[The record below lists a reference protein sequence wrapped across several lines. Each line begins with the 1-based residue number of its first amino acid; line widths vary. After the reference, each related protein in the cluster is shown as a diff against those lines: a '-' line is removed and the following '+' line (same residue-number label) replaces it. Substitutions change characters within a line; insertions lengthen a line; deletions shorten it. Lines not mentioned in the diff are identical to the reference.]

1 MATPNYK
8 ELKLQSPAG
17 AEPFL
22 YNWPFSIGTGH
33 DSGIELIENVRWVCE
48 DMPEIKSAIEEID
61 LNKLDTGDYD
71 AMKNLCD
78 RFNRAIDSV
87 AALEK
92 GTSLSNQRFTYPSRG
107 LLKHIIQQVY
117 NQAVVEP
124 EKLNQYEPFS
134 PEVYGE
140 TSFDLI
146 CQMIDQVKITADD
159 VFVDLGS
166 GVGQVVLQ
174 MAASTPVKVCFG
186 IEKADVPSK
195 YAEGMNTTFK
205 LWMRWFGKKYGD
217 YELIKGDF
225 LVDEHREKI
234 TSATIVFVNNFAF
247 GPNVDHQLKERFAD
261 LRDGA
266 RIVSSK
272 SFCPL
277 NFRITDRNLSDIGT
291 IMHVSE
297 MSPLRGSVSWTGKPV
312 SYYLHII
319 DRTKLERYFQRLKTK
334 GTENHND
341 GTSGGGSGS
350 HSTRSS
356 RSRKDQ
362 SNHHPKTITNDD
374 STSES
379 DTDVVGPTTRKAW
392 SDWNS
397 GKECK
402 TSPSEEE
409 NNNSPVLRNGRI
421 PVATKKRRKI
431 TRTKAPG
438 KKSEL
443 AAATA
448 AANREMGVG
457 TSASAAA
464 AAAAAAMVG
473 GKKRGRVKG
482 KGRQRRPLNIAGLDL
497 LHNETLL
504 STSDQ
509 MIGKRLPP
517 APGCVDQQL
526 TSLAG
531 DMQHNEL
538 DIPDAPSETPYAL
551 QILLD
556 LYKAQFMKTIEAMR
570 KPSYR
575 DNVQQQFDR
584 EKERNQWLMN
594 RAGQLEKQIKVLIDD
609 SVALLKARM
618 NELGISTTSQNDL
631 LCKAK
636 EIVGRHKE
644 LQVMAAKLQNQVNV
658 IEQEQ
663 KRLVM
668 QHISKL
674 TTEQQQQHQHQQ
686 QQLHSHQP
694 YIKVEDAELTS
705 SSSSELV
712 LKAIAST
719 LTQRKKLYAQVS
731 NLESELNLI
740 EKLTE
745 ERKSMVVGLA
755 SSTPSSNHNVSS
767 IAAATTTI
775 ISVARATEVRDRE
788 QYGHTV
794 HVHGTTGSSNRERE
808 HIPVEVAGKQTS
820 DSIHPLQRT
829 MPAAATG
836 ISGSAGSLHPPPPAA
851 VGSNPATVPHAP
863 VKQGSGSS
871 SRSAQ
876 RKSRENRTRSQEWPE
891 IPDIGKIEENNPE
904 ILAQKILE
912 TGRQIEAG
920 KLLAAGKHS
929 AKERTNDGKHA
940 SMAPAHGS
948 QAMVGTAPAPIQLTS
963 QQPSGVVASSQAFPH
978 HQQSQPP
985 LHSHLHHPDA
995 ALMPAPASTINKAH
1009 LNHRGNSGSSGGL
1022 PPAVV
1027 VSSIPTSSGGS
1038 LPKCYV
1044 PGSTSNELHGGVGRN
1059 TSEGSG
1065 GTGGGGRS
1073 SGKLHDSHKV
1083 VNFEDRLKSII
1094 TSVLQGSP
1102 KTGNSGTGLAPTAST
1117 PLVTVP
1123 PSSGSS
1129 TGVGQREGHHRSG
1142 SGGHQSVMVDSLGS
1156 PLKSATSAVGG
1167 YGTPA
1172 TGSAKTT
1179 VYLQSSP
1186 GAGSHHQHQMMTA
1199 HDMSARATSG
1209 GRGPSPSA
1217 HHPSHQQ
1224 VHHHQQQ
1231 QHVQVSQSQYQQQ
1244 QLSHHSHHPHAQQS
1258 LHHQQQHQQ
1267 FQMQQQQQGMLNV
1280 ITSAAHHLNT
1290 STSISTSPVP
1300 TSPYKMHPTGP
1311 IPASSSAMVGNPS
1324 AKISPS
1330 SKYPYSKGSSVTGM
1344 SHHSPGSSVMSTHQQ
1359 IIQQQER
1366 ERERVLLYAAAAHG
1380 GGLPIDHPHH
1390 PLHQHH
1396 HRGIPTSMGDGKML
1410 EFKAPENFRYDPRAT
1425 SSNTPGNA
1433 PPMLDTS
1440 AVSLQSHSR
1449 SSSTNSLDSIPTADY
1464 GTASSSV
1471 GSSGVRYGGQQQ
1483 PIPLVT
1489 HSPGV
1494 GSQGSSAQQGG
1505 NNSRPGSTSSQPDYT
1520 QVSPAKMALRRHL
1533 SQEKL
1538 THPSAGG
1545 TAGGPTGGAGSG
1557 LGTVKTIGDL
1567 VNGEIERTLEISNQ
1581 SIINAAINMS
1591 SHQQQPPSAAS
1602 GNATGPSGGNTV
1614 INTNVQRPERVS
1626 IRLMEEAGH
1635 VAAGGPPPPGSSGGT
1650 YSPISRPG
1658 SVGDNSSKSPVH
1670 HLHGQSNLASLVQ
1683 VAAYNPKAVN
1693 HKGSIGSSA
1702 TVPSSIVSPHGSSQ
1716 RQYSPAPG
1724 SSSVAA
1730 GGPGVVYQQ
1739 STSRAHD
1746 RHHSSDALPYM
1757 ALPRADMK
1765 PYLESY
1771 FTDEHNKRQQQLHHQ
1786 QQQQL
1791 QHPVQLS
1798 SPSSMGHHHHQQQH
1812 PSLAMHRSN
1821 HPVDLHRGPVVMSEP
1836 GMMSRSR
1843 GEIVPIDESRMD
1855 RLNGGQPLEGLA
1867 ASLQARVIATLKIKE
1882 EDEERHRRDLGVHH
1896 STSGTN
1902 HSSSNSNST
1911 NSNIHAG
1918 SLQIVQTAHIKSEKY
1933 TSSSSASSTS
1943 SSSSTSSHHQHALKR
1958 TSPIVE
1964 HPPGTRPPK
1973 MLYTTSSSAVGID
1986 CPEPD
1991 MLHVPRGASNSIVG
2005 HTGSVRGGLLVA
2017 PPLVMSP
2024 EINSLV
2030 DDGRHHH
2037 QLHVRHSH
2045 HSRNDVDDD
2054 VVGDDESSWHDR
2066 VSSGFDRLVAFAST
2080 ELDKT
2085 RRSNEDVPP
2094 SSASC
2099 TTSPD
2104 SGINQSDHSRT
2115 FLSSSSSSSQL
2126 DVPPSSAS
2134 AGSSSS
2140 SSISSSSSNS
2150 STSSIGSVSGGHGVG
2165 HGHHVGGSGGNTVV
2179 AGGLM
2184 MKHMVPIIKSSPAE
2198 PVDSPPLSDVG
2209 LPRTPSPTSSPP
2221 LLFGHSTTSNTT
2233 IVGAAS
2239 TGAVLQPTVLLH
2251 PPGNGGGNNV
2261 APTGTVQPAN
2271 NSTNS
2276 LGIPLKYQRQSKS
2289 SSASS
2294 EKHYKKKFRER
2305 NWEEYEESLS
2315 GGRNSAISVGEPMEQ
2330 QDYSVASATTT
2341 AVAGRPHRPG
2351 SSNNLNILPTESN
2364 PAASVTAVPNE
2375 GGGATRGDNDDHL
2388 SHHQQQHHHKHKSAK
2403 FRPKGKDW
2411 NWDDEHSNASS
2422 GSATGSTRTSRGS
2435 AGGSNTNPT

>member
-146 CQMIDQVKITADD
+146 CQMIDQVKISADD

-225 LVDEHREKI
+225 LADEYREKI
-234 TSATIVFVNNFAF
+234 TAATIVFVNNFAF

-261 LRDGA
+261 LKDGA

-334 GTENHND
+334 GTDD
-341 GTSGGGSGS
+341 GTGSGVTGSGGSGS
-350 HSTRSS
+350 QSTRAS
-356 RSRKDQ
+356 RSRKENASSQ
-362 SNHHPKTITNDD
+362 QKALIAMNDD
-374 STSES
+374 STSDS
-379 DTDVVGPTTRKAW
+379 DADGGNGMVVSSATGGRKLWA
-392 SDWNS
+392 DWNS
-397 GKECK
+397 SKDGK

-409 NNNSPVLRNGRI
+409 NNNNSNNSPVLRNGRI
-421 PVATKKRRKI
+421 PVGTKKRRKI
-431 TRTKAPG
+431 TRTKATV

-443 AAATA
+443 GAAAA
-448 AANREMGVG
+448 SMLAP
-457 TSASAAA
+457 SAAA
-464 AAAAAAMVG
+464 AMALSMGAVAGPPGPG
-473 GKKRGRVKG
+473 GKKRGRVK

-504 STSDQ
+504 STSEQ

-517 APGCVDQQL
+517 APGCVDQLL

-531 DMQHNEL
+531 DMQHSEL

-556 LYKAQFMKTIEAMR
+556 LYKSQFMRAIDAMR

-575 DNVQQQFDR
+575 DNVQQQIER
-584 EKERNQWLMN
+584 ERERNQWLLN

-658 IEQEQ
+658 MEQEQ
-663 KRLVM
+663 KRLVV
-668 QHISKL
+668 QHVSKL
-674 TTEQQQQHQHQQ
+674 TEQQQQQ
-686 QQLHSHQP
+686 
-694 YIKVEDAELTS
+694 YNTIIKAEDVELTP

-712 LKAIAST
+712 LKAIANT
-719 LTQRKKLYAQVS
+719 LAQRKKLNAQVS
-731 NLESELNLI
+731 NLENELNLI
-740 EKLTE
+740 EKLTD
-745 ERKSMVVGLA
+745 ERKVTMAVGG
-755 SSTPSSNHNVSS
+755 
-767 IAAATTTI
+767 AAAQLPASNTATI
-775 ISVARATEVRDRE
+775 ITVARATDVRDRGVVDAHLLSSAAH
-788 QYGHTV
+788 QQRDQPVIDGMKAGDAYASRGPTGTLGLHHHPHQLQSV
-794 HVHGTTGSSNRERE
+794 VPQQSQVVPSIAAGHGTTGLPVKQAGSGGSSSSNR
-808 HIPVEVAGKQTS
+808 
-820 DSIHPLQRT
+820 
-829 MPAAATG
+829 
-836 ISGSAGSLHPPPPAA
+836 GS
-851 VGSNPATVPHAP
+851 
-863 VKQGSGSS
+863 
-871 SRSAQ
+871 Q
-876 RKSRENRTRSQEWPE
+876 RKSREHRTRSQEWPE

-929 AKERTNDGKHA
+929 SAKDHRGAGGDVGKQHA
-940 SMAPAHGS
+940 SSAAAAVVTLGPQPPVAP
-948 QAMVGTAPAPIQLTS
+948 
-963 QQPSGVVASSQAFPH
+963 QQQQQQQQFH
-978 HQQSQPP
+978 HQ
-985 LHSHLHHPDA
+985 PDA
-995 ALMPAPASTINKAH
+995 ALMPAPVSTINKAH
-1009 LNHRGNSGSSGGL
+1009 HHPRVVSSGSSGGPL
-1022 PPAVV
+1022 PLQ
-1027 VSSIPTSSGGS
+1027 TGGGLQ

-1044 PGSTSNELHGGVGRN
+1044 PGPDPHGQRAAASTA
-1059 TSEGSG
+1059 TSTAEAVA
-1065 GTGGGGRS
+1065 GGGRG
-1073 SGKLHDSHKV
+1073 SGKMHDSHKV

-1102 KTGNSGTGLAPTAST
+1102 KTSATTT
-1117 PLVTVP
+1117 PGS
-1123 PSSGSS
+1123 SSGSGAASVPAPS
-1129 TGVGQREGHHRSG
+1129 TGSAPPPTPLHRQAMLVEPHSA
-1142 SGGHQSVMVDSLGS
+1142 GS
-1156 PLKSATSAVGG
+1156 PLKSG
-1167 YGTPA
+1167 YGTAP
-1172 TGSAKTT
+1172 GGVGKTT

-1186 GAGSHHQHQMMTA
+1186 GVVAGSHHSHAAMVVAQ
-1199 HDMSARATSG
+1199 DMSARSAG
-1209 GRGPSPSA
+1209 VPSPTA
-1217 HHPSHQQ
+1217 HHPQQ
-1224 VHHHQQQ
+1224 HLIHHQQQ
-1231 QHVQVSQSQYQQQ
+1231 QQQQ
-1244 QLSHHSHHPHAQQS
+1244 QQQQHHHPHA
-1258 LHHQQQHQQ
+1258 LHHQQQHG
-1267 FQMQQQQQGMLNV
+1267 GMLNV
-1280 ITSAAHHLNT
+1280 ITSGQHHHSLNPSPVTT
-1290 STSISTSPVP
+1290 SSPVP
-1300 TSPYKMHPTGP
+1300 TASSPYKMHPTN
-1311 IPASSSAMVGNPS
+1311 AST
-1324 AKISPS
+1324 KISPS
-1330 SKYPYSKGSSVTGM
+1330 KYQHYPKGGTTVPQQQQQQHPSIP
-1344 SHHSPGSSVMSTHQQ
+1344 SHHSPGGAVSTHQQ
-1359 IIQQQER
+1359 ILQQQQER
-1366 ERERVLLYAAAAHG
+1366 ERIDRERSVALLYATHGGAAHG
-1380 GGLPIDHPHH
+1380 ADHQMHH
-1390 PLHQHH
+1390 HH
-1396 HRGIPTSMGDGKML
+1396 HRGPPMAGEGKM
-1410 EFKAPENFRYDPRAT
+1410 EFKAPENFRFDPRAT
-1425 SSNTPGNA
+1425 GNNSAPIDATTTVASSGGG
-1433 PPMLDTS
+1433 
-1440 AVSLQSHSR
+1440 LQSHSR
-1449 SSSTNSLDSIPTADY
+1449 SSSTNSLDSLPMDY
-1464 GTASSSV
+1464 GPPAS
-1471 GSSGVRYGGQQQ
+1471 GSGVRYHHLGGGGGGGQQQ

-1489 HSPGV
+1489 HSPGH
-1494 GSQGSSAQQGG
+1494 GSSSSSSSSSQQHMLQQQQSQHPQHAGGHGG

-1538 THPSAGG
+1538 THPSAASGPS
-1545 TAGGPTGGAGSG
+1545 AGHGGAGG
-1557 LGTVKTIGDL
+1557 MGTVKTIGDL

-1591 SHQQQPPSAAS
+1591 AHPPATGGGAASAAH
-1602 GNATGPSGGNTV
+1602 NTV

-1626 IRLMEEAGH
+1626 IRLLEDGAGQS
-1635 VAAGGPPPPGSSGGT
+1635 VVGPPSA

-1658 SVGDNSSKSPVH
+1658 SVGEQSKSPIQ
-1670 HLHGQSNLASLVQ
+1670 HLHGGQ
-1683 VAAYNPKAVN
+1683 VVAPPQGYSPKVIGA
-1693 HKGSIGSSA
+1693 KGGTVPGA
-1702 TVPSSIVSPHGSSQ
+1702 TVSPRSMATTAQ
-1716 RQYSPAPG
+1716 QQQQQYSPVPPSGG
-1724 SSSVAA
+1724 SA
-1730 GGPGVVYQQ
+1730 GPGYQQ
-1739 STSRAHD
+1739 QSG
-1746 RHHSSDALPYM
+1746 RHESLPYM

-1771 FTDEHNKRQQQLHHQ
+1771 FSDEQKRQQQLHHQ
-1786 QQQQL
+1786 QQQQQHHL
-1791 QHPVQLS
+1791 QHPIQS
-1798 SPSSMGHHHHQQQH
+1798 PSPSSLSSSHSAHHQQQH
-1812 PSLAMHRSN
+1812 GMMHRGGPG
-1821 HPVDLHRGPVVMSEP
+1821 HPGVVDLHHRSSGGAVVIEP
-1836 GMMSRSR
+1836 ASGMMARSR
-1843 GEIVPIDESRMD
+1843 DMLLMEEGRMVD
-1855 RLNGGQPLEGLA
+1855 RLNGGPPLEGLA

-1882 EDEERHRRDLGVHH
+1882 EDEERNRRDLVGTAINHH
-1896 STSGTN
+1896 HHGNSVN
-1902 HSSSNSNST
+1902 LSSNSSNS
-1911 NSNIHAG
+1911 SNIHGG
-1918 SLQIVQTAHIKSEKY
+1918 SGGLQIVQTAHIKSEKY
-1933 TSSSSASSTS
+1933 ASSSSSC
-1943 SSSSTSSHHQHALKR
+1943 SSSSTSSQSSSSSLALKR
-1958 TSPIVE
+1958 TSPIIE
-1964 HPPGTRPPK
+1964 HPAGTRPPK
-1973 MLYTTSSSAVGID
+1973 MLYTSSASSASSVPVATSEAMLIHTTGVG
-1986 CPEPD
+1986 PSP
-1991 MLHVPRGASNSIVG
+1991 VSGGRNS
-2005 HTGSVRGGLLVA
+2005 GLLVA
-2017 PPLVMSP
+2017 PPMVMSP
-2024 EINSLV
+2024 EINSLSV
-2030 DDGRHHH
+2030 DDDGR
-2037 QLHVRHSH
+2037 RHLH

-2085 RRSNEDVPP
+2085 RRSNEDAPP
-2094 SSASC
+2094 SSTSC

-2134 AGSSSS
+2134 AGSTA
-2140 SSISSSSSNS
+2140 S
-2150 STSSIGSVSGGHGVG
+2150 ST
-2165 HGHHVGGSGGNTVV
+2165 GSG
-2179 AGGLM
+2179 M
-2184 MKHMVPIIKSSPAE
+2184 MKHMIPIIKSSPAE

-2209 LPRTPSPTSSPP
+2209 LPRTPSPSSSPP
-2221 LLFGHSTTSNTT
+2221 LLFSQAAAAVGGVGQTT
-2233 IVGAAS
+2233 IV
-2239 TGAVLQPTVLLH
+2239 QPALLH
-2251 PPGNGGGNNV
+2251 PGSGGASGLN
-2261 APTGTVQPAN
+2261 PAATS
-2271 NSTNS
+2271 NSNS

-2289 SSASS
+2289 SSSS
-2294 EKHYKKKFRER
+2294 SAKHYKKKFRER

-2315 GGRNSAISVGEPMEQ
+2315 GGRNSAISGGDAMDQTDFTDSGPTG
-2330 QDYSVASATTT
+2330 AGTATPAT
-2341 AVAGRPHRPG
+2341 
-2351 SSNNLNILPTESN
+2351 SST
-2364 PAASVTAVPNE
+2364 V
-2375 GGGATRGDNDDHL
+2375 GGAGDTTSHL
-2388 SHHQQQHHHKHKSAK
+2388 HHKHKSAK

-2422 GSATGSTRTSRGS
+2422 SSARAAARS
-2435 AGGSNTNPT
+2435 AGSSTTATT

>member
-225 LVDEHREKI
+225 LADEHREKI

-297 MSPLRGSVSWTGKPV
+297 MSPLRGSVSWTGKSV

-362 SNHHPKTITNDD
+362 SNHHPKTITHDD

-431 TRTKAPG
+431 TRTKATG

-443 AAATA
+443 AAAA
-448 AANREMGVG
+448 AAAAAAASATVNRDIGVG

-464 AAAAAAMVG
+464 AAAAAMAG

-668 QHISKL
+668 QHLSKL
-674 TTEQQQQHQHQQ
+674 TAEQQQQHQLQQ
-686 QQLHSHQP
+686 QQLHPHQP
-694 YIKVEDAELTS
+694 YIKIEDAELTS
-705 SSSSELV
+705 SSSNELV

-731 NLESELNLI
+731 NLETELNLI

-745 ERKSMVVGLA
+745 ERKSMVVGLSA
-755 SSTPSSNHNVSS
+755 TAPSSNHNVSS
-767 IAAATTTI
+767 AAAATTTI

-788 QYGHTV
+788 PYGHAV
-794 HVHGTTGSSNRERE
+794 HALATTGTSNRERE
-808 HIPVEVAGKQTS
+808 HIPVEVTSKQVS
-820 DSIHPLQRT
+820 DSSHLLQRT
-829 MPAAATG
+829 IPGNAGATG
-836 ISGSAGSLHPPPPAA
+836 ITGNAGSLHPPPPAT
-851 VGSNPATVPHAP
+851 VGSTSVTVPHAA

-929 AKERTNDGKHA
+929 SKERVNDGKHA
-940 SMAPAHGS
+940 AMAPTHGS
-948 QAMVGTAPAPIQLTS
+948 QAIAPAPVQVTS
-963 QQPSGVVASSQAFPH
+963 QQPPAVVAGPQSFSH
-978 HQQSQPP
+978 HQQTQPP
-985 LHSHLHHPDA
+985 LHPHLHHPDA
-995 ALMPAPASTINKAH
+995 ALMPAPASTINKPH
-1009 LNHRGNSGSSGGL
+1009 LNHRSNSGAAGGGL
-1022 PPAVV
+1022 PTTGV
-1027 VSSIPTSSGGS
+1027 VSSIPTNSGVS

-1044 PGSTSNELHGGVGRN
+1044 PGSTSSELHGGVGRN
-1059 TSEGSG
+1059 AAEGSG
-1065 GTGGGGRS
+1065 GGGGGGRS

-1102 KTGNSGTGLAPTAST
+1102 KTGNT
-1117 PLVTVP
+1117 
-1123 PSSGSS
+1123 
-1129 TGVGQREGHHRSG
+1129 
-1142 SGGHQSVMVDSLGS
+1142 
-1156 PLKSATSAVGG
+1156 
-1167 YGTPA
+1167 A
-1172 TGSAKTT
+1172 TGSA
-1179 VYLQSSP
+1179 P
-1186 GAGSHHQHQMMTA
+1186 
-1199 HDMSARATSG
+1199 TSG
-1209 GRGPSPSA
+1209 SP
-1217 HHPSHQQ
+1217 
-1224 VHHHQQQ
+1224 
-1231 QHVQVSQSQYQQQ
+1231 
-1244 QLSHHSHHPHAQQS
+1244 
-1258 LHHQQQHQQ
+1258 
-1267 FQMQQQQQGMLNV
+1267 MIN
-1280 ITSAAHHLNT
+1280 
-1290 STSISTSPVP
+1290 
-1300 TSPYKMHPTGP
+1300 
-1311 IPASSSAMVGNPS
+1311 
-1324 AKISPS
+1324 ISPS
-1330 SKYPYSKGSSVTGM
+1330 SKYPYSKGSSVTGI

-1366 ERERVLLYAAAAHG
+1366 ERERVMMYAAAAHG

-1390 PLHQHH
+1390 PIHQHH
-1396 HRGIPTSMGDGKML
+1396 HRGISASLGDGKML
-1410 EFKAPENFRYDPRAT
+1410 EFKAPDNFRYDPRAT
-1425 SSNTPGNA
+1425 SSNTPGNNV
-1433 PPMLDTS
+1433 PPILDAS
-1440 AVSLQSHSR
+1440 AVVLQSHSR
-1449 SSSTNSLDSIPTADY
+1449 SSSTNSLDSIPAADY
-1464 GTASSSV
+1464 GAGGG
-1471 GSSGVRYGGQQQ
+1471 GSGNVRYSGQQQ

-1494 GSQGSSAQQGG
+1494 GSQASSAQQGG

-1538 THPSAGG
+1538 THPSASG
-1545 TAGGPTGGAGSG
+1545 TASGPTGSTGG

-1591 SHQQQPPSAAS
+1591 SHQQQPTGTPGNAS
-1602 GNATGPSGGNTV
+1602 GPPPSGGNTV

-1626 IRLMEEAGH
+1626 IRLLEEGGH
-1635 VAAGGPPPPGSSGGT
+1635 VATGGPPPPGGSSGGT
-1650 YSPISRPG
+1650 YSPISRPA
-1658 SVGDNSSKSPVH
+1658 SVGDTSSKSPVH

-1683 VAAYNPKAVN
+1683 VAAYNPKTGN
-1693 HKGSIGSSA
+1693 QKGSTGSSS
-1702 TVPSSIVSPHGSSQ
+1702 TVPSSIVSPHASSQ

-1724 SSSVAA
+1724 NSSVAGA
-1730 GGPGVVYQQ
+1730 PGVVYQQ
-1739 STSRAHD
+1739 STSRGHD
-1746 RHHSSDALPYM
+1746 RHHSGDALPYM
-1757 ALPRADMK
+1757 ALPR
-1765 PYLESY
+1765 
-1771 FTDEHNKRQQQLHHQ
+1771 
-1786 QQQQL
+1786 
-1791 QHPVQLS
+1791 
-1798 SPSSMGHHHHQQQH
+1798 
-1812 PSLAMHRSN
+1812 
-1821 HPVDLHRGPVVMSEP
+1821 
-1836 GMMSRSR
+1836 
-1843 GEIVPIDESRMD
+1843 
-1855 RLNGGQPLEGLA
+1855 LA

-1896 STSGTN
+1896 SAPGTIHTSG
-1902 HSSSNSNST
+1902 SNSNST

-1933 TSSSSASSTS
+1933 TSSSSASSTSS

-1991 MLHVPRGASNSIVG
+1991 MLHVQRGTPNSMVG
-2005 HTGSVRGGLLVA
+2005 HTGGVRGGLLVA

-2037 QLHVRHSH
+2037 PLHVRHNH

-2150 STSSIGSVSGGHGVG
+2150 STSSIGSVTGGHGIG
-2165 HGHHVGGSGGNTVV
+2165 HGQHVGSSGGNSVV

-2184 MKHMVPIIKSSPAE
+2184 MKHMVPIVKSSPAE

-2221 LLFGHSTTSNTT
+2221 LLFGHPTVGGSS
-2233 IVGAAS
+2233 IVGGGNSAV
-2239 TGAVLQPTVLLH
+2239 VLQPAALIH
-2251 PPGNGGGNNV
+2251 PPGNGGGNNG
-2261 APTGTVQPAN
+2261 APAGTVQAGSN
-2271 NSTNS
+2271 ANS

-2289 SSASS
+2289 SSSSS

-2305 NWEEYEESLS
+2305 NWEEYEESMS

-2330 QDYSVASATTT
+2330 QDYAAG
-2341 AVAGRPHRPG
+2341 AGRPHRPG
-2351 SSNNLNILPTESN
+2351 SSNNLNM
-2364 PAASVTAVPNE
+2364 
-2375 GGGATRGDNDDHL
+2375 L
-2388 SHHQQQHHHKHKSAK
+2388 STD
-2403 FRPKGKDW
+2403 P
-2411 NWDDEHSNASS
+2411 
-2422 GSATGSTRTSRGS
+2422 
-2435 AGGSNTNPT
+2435 NPTNHYDVYTFEVFKI